1 METSKRKKNILFIT
15 ILSVVGLIGAMAL
28 QMIWIYN
35 SYELIRNDI
44 LNEGYATIE
53 KALEEEGNMRFGQT
67 PKGTRIKSG
76 PTNDTIPPMTYFYE
90 RLSDMGY
97 PMSLHNLDSIT
108 AELLIQNGLG
118 NKYYIDIINLKTG
131 EKINGIG
138 TQKEPSFMAVKP
150 KYFPIRSDYTQV
162 VQLIITNP
170 NKTFL
175 ERMGLMLAGTF
186 IIMLIVIVCISYQVR
201 FISRF
206 EKIFQIR
213 EDFSYA
219 MIHDMKTPLTS
230 IIMALNFLRSGKL
243 DNRQEMKDK
252 YFDIAENEADH
263 LLTLTNKVLTISKLE
278 NHKLE
283 MNKTEVEL
291 TPIIEKLTEKFKAKS
306 QKTVNFITD
315 IKAETAYADAEYL
328 EEVLSNLID
337 NSIKYSGESVEIRI
351 STARDDR
358 YTVLK
363 VHDNGFG
370 ISDKDIHLIFRKYE
384 RASAV
389 KRNRRNGASGF
400 GLGLNFVDQVVEAH
414 HGKIFVSSIE
424 GEFSEFTIYLPLAED
439 KNPMQNG

>member
-1 METSKRKKNILFIT
+1 MEISKRKKNILFIT

-28 QMIWIYN
+28 QIIWIYN
-35 SYELIRNDI
+35 SYELIKNDI

-53 KALEEEGNMRFGQT
+53 KALEEEGNMRFGKT
-67 PKGTRIKSG
+67 PKGTEIMSG

-118 NKYYIDIINLKTG
+118 NQYYIDIINLRTG

-138 TQKEPSFMAVKP
+138 TQKEPSFMAIKP

-162 VQLIITNP
+162 VQLTITNP
-170 NKTFL
+170 NKTFI
-175 ERMGLMLAGTF
+175 ERMGLMLSGTF
-186 IIMLIVIVCISYQVR
+186 IIMLLVIVCISYQVR

-230 IIMALNFLRSGKL
+230 IIMALKFLRSRKL
-243 DNRQEMKDK
+243 DNRQEMKNK

-283 MNKTEVEL
+283 MNRTEVEL

-337 NSIKYSGESVEIRI
+337 NSIKYSGESVEVRI

-389 KRNRRNGASGF
+389 KRNRRIGASGF

-424 GEFSEFTIYLPLAED
+424 GEFSEFTIYIPLIES
-439 KNPMQNG
+439 

>member
-1 METSKRKKNILFIT
+1 MEISKRKKNIFFIT

-35 SYELIRNDI
+35 SYELIRND
-44 LNEGYATIE
+44 LLKVSSEVFE
-53 KALEEEGNMRFGQT
+53 KALREETNLACKEIPEGTEILAGPESDSIPSITYLYEGIQDIGIEMSINRMDSLVEIFLRD
-67 PKGTRIKSG
+67 KDISNNHYINIIDIK
-76 PTNDTIPPMTYFYE
+76 NDTIIKSTSE
-90 RLSDMGY
+90 NQADLDDRLNS
-97 PMSLHNLDSIT
+97 
-108 AELLIQNGLG
+108 
-118 NKYYIDIINLKTG
+118 KIIPIKTDLSQG
-131 EKINGIG
+131 
-138 TQKEPSFMAVKP
+138 
-150 KYFPIRSDYTQV
+150 
-162 VQLIITNP
+162 VQLVLLNP
-170 NKTFL
+170 YIYIFK
-175 ERMGLMLAGTF
+175 RMGLMLSGTF
-186 IIMLIVIVCISYQVR
+186 IIMLLVIVCISYQVR

-230 IIMALNFLRSGKL
+230 IIMALKFLRSGKL

-283 MNKTEVEL
+283 MNRTEVEL
-291 TPIIEKLTEKFKAKS
+291 TPIIDKLTEKFKAKS
-306 QKTVNFITD
+306 QKTVNFITEL
-315 IKAETAYADAEYL
+315 KTETAYADAEYL

-337 NSIKYSGESVEIRI
+337 NSVKYSGESIEIRI

-370 ISDKDIHLIFRKYE
+370 ISDKDIHLIFRKFE

-424 GEFSEFTIYLPLAED
+424 GEFTEFTIYLPHIES
-439 KNPMQNG
+439 

>member
-15 ILSVVGLIGAMAL
+15 ILSVVGLVGAMAL

-35 SYELIRNDI
+35 SYELIKNDI

-67 PKGTRIKSG
+67 PKGTAIKSG

-118 NKYYIDIINLKTG
+118 NQYYIDIINLRTG
-131 EKINGIG
+131 EKLNGIG
-138 TQKEPSFMAVKP
+138 SQKEPSFMAIKP

-186 IIMLIVIVCISYQVR
+186 IIMLLVIVCISYQVR

-206 EKIFQIR
+206 E
-213 EDFSYA
+213 
-219 MIHDMKTPLTS
+219 MKTPLTS
-230 IIMALNFLRSGKL
+230 IIMALKFLRSGKL

-252 YFDIAENEADH
+252 YFDIAENEADN

-283 MNKTEVEL
+283 MNRTEVEL

-337 NSIKYSGESVEIRI
+337 NSIKYSDESVEIKI
-351 STARDDR
+351 STAQDDR
-358 YTVLK
+358 YTMLK
-363 VHDNGFG
+363 IRDNGFG
-370 ISDKDIHLIFRKYE
+370 ISEKDIHLIFQKFE
-384 RASAV
+384 RASAI
-389 KRNRRNGASGF
+389 KRSRKNGASGF
-400 GLGLNFVDQVVEAH
+400 GLGLSFVDQVVKAH
-414 HGKIFVSSIE
+414 HGKIFVTSIE
-424 GEFSEFTIYLPLAED
+424 GEFTEFIIYLPLTDSEE
-439 KNPMQNG
+439 

>member
-15 ILSVVGLIGAMAL
+15 ILSVVGLVGAMAL

-35 SYELIRNDI
+35 SYELIKNDI

-118 NKYYIDIINLKTG
+118 NKYYINIINLRTG

-138 TQKEPSFMAVKP
+138 TQKEPSFMAIKP

-175 ERMGLMLAGTF
+175 ERMGLMIAGTF
-186 IIMLIVIVCISYQVR
+186 IIMLLVIVCISYQVR

-230 IIMALNFLRSGKL
+230 IIMALKFLRSGKL
-243 DNRQEMKDK
+243 DNRQEMKNK

-283 MNKTEVEL
+283 MNRTEVEL
-291 TPIIEKLTEKFKAKS
+291 IPIIEKLTEKFKAKS

-337 NSIKYSGESVEIRI
+337 NSIKYSDESVEIRI
-351 STARDDR
+351 STAQDDR
-358 YTVLK
+358 YTMLK
-363 VHDNGFG
+363 IRDNGFG
-370 ISDKDIHLIFRKYE
+370 ISEKDIHLIFQKFE
-384 RASAV
+384 RASAI
-389 KRNRRNGASGF
+389 KRSRKNGASGF
-400 GLGLNFVDQVVEAH
+400 GLGLSFVDQVVKAH
-414 HGKIFVSSIE
+414 HGKIFVTSIE
-424 GEFSEFTIYLPLAED
+424 GEFTEFIIYLPLTDSEE
-439 KNPMQNG
+439 

>member
-35 SYELIRNDI
+35 SYELIKNDI

-108 AELLIQNGLG
+108 AELLTLKGLG
-118 NKYYIDIINLKTG
+118 NQYYIDIINLRTG
-131 EKINGIG
+131 EKTNGIG
-138 TQKEPSFMAVKP
+138 SQKEPSFMAIKP

-186 IIMLIVIVCISYQVR
+186 IIMLLVIVCISYQVR

-306 QKTVNFITD
+306 QKTVNFITE

-384 RASAV
+384 RASAA
-389 KRNRRNGASGF
+389 KRNRRKGASGF
-400 GLGLNFVDQVVEAH
+400 GLGLKFVDQVVEAH

-424 GEFSEFTIYLPLAED
+424 GEFTEFTIYLPLAED

>member
-35 SYELIRNDI
+35 SYELIKNDLLKVSSEVFEKVLREETNLACKEIPEGTEI
-44 LNEGYATIE
+44 LAGPESDSIPQITYLYEGVQNLGFEMSINRMDSLATAFLKDRDISNN
-53 KALEEEGNMRFGQT
+53 LYVNLID
-67 PKGTRIKSG
+67 IK
-76 PTNDTIPPMTYFYE
+76 NDTIIKSSSVNQSDTHSKLNSKIIPIKTD
-90 RLSDMGY
+90 LSQG
-97 PMSLHNLDSIT
+97 
-108 AELLIQNGLG
+108 
-118 NKYYIDIINLKTG
+118 
-131 EKINGIG
+131 
-138 TQKEPSFMAVKP
+138 
-150 KYFPIRSDYTQV
+150 
-162 VQLIITNP
+162 VQLVLLNP
-170 NKTFL
+170 YTYIFK
-175 ERMGLMLAGTF
+175 RMGLMLAGTF
-186 IIMLIVIVCISYQVR
+186 IIMLLVIVCISYQVR

-230 IIMALNFLRSGKL
+230 IIMALKFLRSGKL

-283 MNKTEVEL
+283 MNRTEVEL
-291 TPIIEKLTEKFKAKS
+291 TPIIDKLTEKFKAKS

-351 STARDDR
+351 STAQDDR
-358 YTVLK
+358 YTMLK
-363 VHDNGFG
+363 IRDNGFG
-370 ISDKDIHLIFRKYE
+370 ISEKDIHLIFQKFE
-384 RASAV
+384 RASAI
-389 KRNRRNGASGF
+389 KRSRKNGASGF
-400 GLGLNFVDQVVEAH
+400 GLGLSFVDQVVKAH
-414 HGKIFVSSIE
+414 HGKIFVTSIE
-424 GEFSEFTIYLPLAED
+424 GEFTEFIIYLPLTDSEE
-439 KNPMQNG
+439 

>member
-35 SYELIRNDI
+35 SYELIKNDI

-118 NKYYIDIINLKTG
+118 NKYYINIINLRTG

-138 TQKEPSFMAVKP
+138 TQKEPSFMAIKP

-175 ERMGLMLAGTF
+175 ERMGLMIAGTF
-186 IIMLIVIVCISYQVR
+186 IIMLLVIVCISYQVR

-230 IIMALNFLRSGKL
+230 IIMALKFLRSGKL

-283 MNKTEVEL
+283 MNRTEVEL
-291 TPIIEKLTEKFKAKS
+291 IPIIEKLTEKFKAKS

-328 EEVLSNLID
+328 EEVISNLID
-337 NSIKYSGESVEIRI
+337 NSIKYSDESVEIKI
-351 STARDDR
+351 STAQDDR
-358 YTVLK
+358 YTMMK
-363 VHDNGFG
+363 IRDNGFG
-370 ISDKDIHLIFRKYE
+370 ISEKDIHLIFQKFE
-384 RASAV
+384 RASAI
-389 KRNRRNGASGF
+389 KRSRKNGASGF
-400 GLGLNFVDQVVEAH
+400 GLGLSFVDQVVKAH
-414 HGKIFVSSIE
+414 HGKIFVTSIE
-424 GEFSEFTIYLPLAED
+424 GEFTEFIIYLPLTDSEE
-439 KNPMQNG
+439 

>member
-35 SYELIRNDI
+35 SYELIKNDI

-118 NKYYIDIINLKTG
+118 NKYYINIINLRTG

-138 TQKEPSFMAVKP
+138 TQKEPSFMAIKP

-175 ERMGLMLAGTF
+175 ERMGLMIAGTF
-186 IIMLIVIVCISYQVR
+186 IIMLLVIVCISYQVR

-283 MNKTEVEL
+283 MNRTEVEL
-291 TPIIEKLTEKFKAKS
+291 IPIIEKLTEKFKAKS

-328 EEVLSNLID
+328 EEVISNLID
-337 NSIKYSGESVEIRI
+337 NSIKYSDESVEIKI
-351 STARDDR
+351 STAQDDR
-358 YTVLK
+358 YTMMK
-363 VHDNGFG
+363 IRDNGFG
-370 ISDKDIHLIFRKYE
+370 ISEKDIHLIFQKFE
-384 RASAV
+384 RASAI
-389 KRNRRNGASGF
+389 KRSRKNGASGF
-400 GLGLNFVDQVVEAH
+400 GLGLSFVDQVVKAH
-414 HGKIFVSSIE
+414 HGKIFVTSIE
-424 GEFSEFTIYLPLAED
+424 GEFTEFIIYLPLTDSEE
-439 KNPMQNG
+439 

>member
-35 SYELIRNDI
+35 SYELIKNDI

-53 KALEEEGNMRFGQT
+53 KALEEEGNMRFGKT
-67 PKGTRIKSG
+67 PKGTEIMSG

-108 AELLIQNGLG
+108 AELLTQNGLG
-118 NKYYIDIINLKTG
+118 NQYYIDIINLKTG

-186 IIMLIVIVCISYQVR
+186 IIMLLVIVCISYQVR

-243 DNRQEMKDK
+243 DNRQEMKNK

-337 NSIKYSGESVEIRI
+337 NSIKYSGESVEVRI

-384 RASAV
+384 RASAA
-389 KRNRRNGASGF
+389 KRNRRKGASGF

-424 GEFSEFTIYLPLAED
+424 GEFTEFTIYLPLIES
-439 KNPMQNG
+439 

>member
-35 SYELIRNDI
+35 SYELIRND
-44 LNEGYATIE
+44 LLKVSSEVFE
-53 KALEEEGNMRFGQT
+53 KALREETNLACKEIPEGTEILAGPESDSIPSITYMYEGIQDIGIEISINRMDSLVEIFLRD
-67 PKGTRIKSG
+67 KDISNNHYINIIDIK
-76 PTNDTIPPMTYFYE
+76 NDTIIKSTSE
-90 RLSDMGY
+90 NQADLDDRLNS
-97 PMSLHNLDSIT
+97 
-108 AELLIQNGLG
+108 
-118 NKYYIDIINLKTG
+118 KIIPIKTDLSQG
-131 EKINGIG
+131 
-138 TQKEPSFMAVKP
+138 
-150 KYFPIRSDYTQV
+150 
-162 VQLIITNP
+162 VQLVLLNP
-170 NKTFL
+170 YIYIFK
-175 ERMGLMLAGTF
+175 RMGLMLAGTF
-186 IIMLIVIVCISYQVR
+186 IIMLLVIVCISHQIK

-230 IIMALNFLRSGKL
+230 IIMALKFLRSGKL

-291 TPIIEKLTEKFKAKS
+291 TPIINKLTEKFKAKS
-306 QKTVNFITD
+306 QKTVNFITE

-328 EEVLSNLID
+328 EEVISNLID

-363 VHDNGFG
+363 IHDNGFG

-389 KRNRRNGASGF
+389 KRNRRKGASGF

-424 GEFSEFTIYLPLAED
+424 GEFTEFTIYLPLIES
-439 KNPMQNG
+439 

>member
-35 SYELIRNDI
+35 SYELIKNDI

-67 PKGTRIKSG
+67 PKGTEIMSG

-118 NKYYIDIINLKTG
+118 NKYYIDIINLRTG

-138 TQKEPSFMAVKP
+138 TQKEPSFMAIKP

-175 ERMGLMLAGTF
+175 ERMGLMLVGTF
-186 IIMLIVIVCISYQVR
+186 IIMLLVIVCISYQVR

-230 IIMALNFLRSGKL
+230 IIMALKFLRSGKL

-283 MNKTEVEL
+283 MNRTEVEL
-291 TPIIEKLTEKFKAKS
+291 IPIIEKLTEKFKAKS

-337 NSIKYSGESVEIRI
+337 NSIKYSDESVEIKI
-351 STARDDR
+351 STAQDDR
-358 YTVLK
+358 YTMMK
-363 VHDNGFG
+363 IRDNGFG
-370 ISDKDIHLIFRKYE
+370 ISEKDIHLIFQKFE
-384 RASAV
+384 RASAI
-389 KRNRRNGASGF
+389 KRSRKNGASGF
-400 GLGLNFVDQVVEAH
+400 GLGLSFVDQVVKAH
-414 HGKIFVSSIE
+414 HGKIFVTSIE
-424 GEFSEFTIYLPLAED
+424 GEFTEFIIYLPLTDSEE
-439 KNPMQNG
+439 

>member
-35 SYELIRNDI
+35 SYELIKNDI

-67 PKGTRIKSG
+67 PKCTRIKSG

-108 AELLIQNGLG
+108 AELLTLKGLG
-118 NKYYIDIINLKTG
+118 NQYYIDIINLRTG

-138 TQKEPSFMAVKP
+138 SQKEPSFMAIKP

-186 IIMLIVIVCISYQVR
+186 IIMLLVIVCISYQVR

-306 QKTVNFITD
+306 QKTVNFITE

-384 RASAV
+384 RASAA
-389 KRNRRNGASGF
+389 KRNRRKGASGF

-424 GEFSEFTIYLPLAED
+424 GEFTEFTIYLPLAED

>member
-35 SYELIRNDI
+35 SYELIKNDI

-118 NKYYIDIINLKTG
+118 NKYYINIINLRTG

-138 TQKEPSFMAVKP
+138 TQKEPSFMAIKP

-175 ERMGLMLAGTF
+175 ERMGLMIAGTF
-186 IIMLIVIVCISYQVR
+186 IIMLLVIVCISYQVR

-283 MNKTEVEL
+283 MNRTEVEL
-291 TPIIEKLTEKFKAKS
+291 TPIIDKLTEKFKAKS
-306 QKTVNFITD
+306 QKTVNFITE

-337 NSIKYSGESVEIRI
+337 NSIKYSDESVEIKI
-351 STARDDR
+351 STAQDDR
-358 YTVLK
+358 YTMMK
-363 VHDNGFG
+363 IRDNGFG
-370 ISDKDIHLIFRKYE
+370 ISEKDIHLIFQKFE
-384 RASAV
+384 RASAI
-389 KRNRRNGASGF
+389 KRSRKNGASGF
-400 GLGLNFVDQVVEAH
+400 GLGLSFVDQVVKAH
-414 HGKIFVSSIE
+414 HGKIFVTSIE
-424 GEFSEFTIYLPLAED
+424 GEFTEFIIYLPLTDSEE
-439 KNPMQNG
+439 

>member
-118 NKYYIDIINLKTG
+118 NKYYINIINLRTG

-138 TQKEPSFMAVKP
+138 TQKEPSFMAIKP

-175 ERMGLMLAGTF
+175 ERMGLMIAGTF
-186 IIMLIVIVCISYQVR
+186 IIMLLVIVCISYQVR

-283 MNKTEVEL
+283 MNRTEVEL
-291 TPIIEKLTEKFKAKS
+291 IPIIEKLTEKFKAKS

-328 EEVLSNLID
+328 EEVISNLID
-337 NSIKYSGESVEIRI
+337 NSIKYSDESVEIKI
-351 STARDDR
+351 STAQDDR
-358 YTVLK
+358 YTMMK
-363 VHDNGFG
+363 IRDNGFG
-370 ISDKDIHLIFRKYE
+370 ISEKDIHLIFQKFE
-384 RASAV
+384 RASAI
-389 KRNRRNGASGF
+389 KRSRKNGASGF
-400 GLGLNFVDQVVEAH
+400 GLGLSFVDQVVKAH
-414 HGKIFVSSIE
+414 HGKIFVTSIE
-424 GEFSEFTIYLPLAED
+424 GEFTEFIIYLPLTDSEE
-439 KNPMQNG
+439 

>member
-35 SYELIRNDI
+35 SYELIKNDI

-108 AELLIQNGLG
+108 AELLTQNGLG
-118 NKYYIDIINLKTG
+118 NKYYIDIINLRTG

-186 IIMLIVIVCISYQVR
+186 IIMLLVIVCISYQVR

-283 MNKTEVEL
+283 MNRTEVEL
-291 TPIIEKLTEKFKAKS
+291 IPIIEKLTEKFKAKS

-328 EEVLSNLID
+328 EEVISNLID
-337 NSIKYSGESVEIRI
+337 NSIKYSDESVEIKI
-351 STARDDR
+351 STAQDDR
-358 YTVLK
+358 YTMMK
-363 VHDNGFG
+363 IRDNGFG
-370 ISDKDIHLIFRKYE
+370 ISEKDIHLIFQKFE
-384 RASAV
+384 RASAI
-389 KRNRRNGASGF
+389 KRSRKNGASGF
-400 GLGLNFVDQVVEAH
+400 GLGLSFVDQVVKAH
-414 HGKIFVSSIE
+414 HGKIFVTSIE
-424 GEFSEFTIYLPLAED
+424 GEFTEFIIYLPLTDSEE
-439 KNPMQNG
+439 

>member
-15 ILSVVGLIGAMAL
+15 ILSVVGLVGAMAL

-35 SYELIRNDI
+35 SYELIKNDI

-67 PKGTRIKSG
+67 PKGTEIMSG

-118 NKYYIDIINLKTG
+118 NQYYIDIINLKTG

-175 ERMGLMLAGTF
+175 ERMGLMIAGTF
-186 IIMLIVIVCISYQVR
+186 IIMLLVIVCISYQVR

-283 MNKTEVEL
+283 MNRTEVEL
-291 TPIIEKLTEKFKAKS
+291 IPIIDKLTEKFKAKS

-337 NSIKYSGESVEIRI
+337 NSIKYSDESVEIKI
-351 STARDDR
+351 STAQDDR
-358 YTVLK
+358 YTMLK
-363 VHDNGFG
+363 IRDNGFG
-370 ISDKDIHLIFRKYE
+370 ISEKDIHLIFQKFE
-384 RASAV
+384 RASAI
-389 KRNRRNGASGF
+389 KRSRKNGASGF
-400 GLGLNFVDQVVEAH
+400 GLGLSFVDQVVKAH
-414 HGKIFVSSIE
+414 HGKIFVTSIE
-424 GEFSEFTIYLPLAED
+424 GEFTEFIIYLPLTDSEE
-439 KNPMQNG
+439 

>member
-35 SYELIRNDI
+35 SYELIKNDI

-53 KALEEEGNMRFGQT
+53 KALEEEGNMRFGKT
-67 PKGTRIKSG
+67 PKGTEIMSG

-108 AELLIQNGLG
+108 AELLTQNGLG
-118 NKYYIDIINLKTG
+118 NQYYIDIINLKTG

-186 IIMLIVIVCISYQVR
+186 IIMLLVIVCISYQVR

-306 QKTVNFITD
+306 QKTVNFITE

-384 RASAV
+384 RASAA
-389 KRNRRNGASGF
+389 KRNRRKGASGF

-424 GEFSEFTIYLPLAED
+424 GEFTEFTIYLPLIES
-439 KNPMQNG
+439 

>member
-35 SYELIRNDI
+35 SYDLIKND
-44 LNEGYATIE
+44 LLKVSSEVFE
-53 KALEEEGNMRFGQT
+53 KALREETNLACKEIPEGTEILAGPESDSIPSITYLYEGIQNLGIEMSINRMDSLVEIFL
-67 PKGTRIKSG
+67 KDKDISNNHYINIIDIK
-76 PTNDTIPPMTYFYE
+76 NDTIIKSTSE
-90 RLSDMGY
+90 NQADLDDRLNS
-97 PMSLHNLDSIT
+97 
-108 AELLIQNGLG
+108 
-118 NKYYIDIINLKTG
+118 KIIPIKTDLSQG
-131 EKINGIG
+131 
-138 TQKEPSFMAVKP
+138 
-150 KYFPIRSDYTQV
+150 
-162 VQLIITNP
+162 VQLVLLNP
-170 NKTFL
+170 YIYIFK
-175 ERMGLMLAGTF
+175 RMGLMLAGTF
-186 IIMLIVIVCISYQVR
+186 IIMLLVIVCISYQVR

-243 DNRQEMKDK
+243 DDKPVIKDK

-291 TPIIEKLTEKFKAKS
+291 TPIIEKLIEKFKAKS
-306 QKTVNFITD
+306 QKTVNFITEL
-315 IKAETAYADAEYL
+315 KTETAYADAEYL
-328 EEVLSNLID
+328 EELLCNLID
-337 NSIKYSGESVEIRI
+337 NSIKYSGDRVEIIIR
-351 STARDDR
+351 TARDDR

-384 RASAV
+384 RASAA
-389 KRNRRNGASGF
+389 KRNRRKGASGF

-414 HGKIFVSSIE
+414 NGKIFVTSIE
-424 GEFSEFTIYLPLAED
+424 GEFTEFTIYLPLIESL
-439 KNPMQNG
+439 

>member
-15 ILSVVGLIGAMAL
+15 ILSVVGLVGAMAL

-35 SYELIRNDI
+35 SYELIKNDI

-118 NKYYIDIINLKTG
+118 NQYYIDIINLRTG
-131 EKINGIG
+131 EKLNCIG
-138 TQKEPSFMAVKP
+138 SQKEPSFMAIKP

-175 ERMGLMLAGTF
+175 ERMGLMIAGTF
-186 IIMLIVIVCISYQVR
+186 IIMLLVIVCISYQVR

-283 MNKTEVEL
+283 MNRTEVEL
-291 TPIIEKLTEKFKAKS
+291 TPIIDKLTEKFKAKS

-337 NSIKYSGESVEIRI
+337 NSIKYSDESVEIKI
-351 STARDDR
+351 STAQDDR
-358 YTVLK
+358 YTMLK
-363 VHDNGFG
+363 IRDNGFG
-370 ISDKDIHLIFRKYE
+370 ISEKDIHLIFQKFE
-384 RASAV
+384 RASAI
-389 KRNRRNGASGF
+389 KRSRKNGASGF
-400 GLGLNFVDQVVEAH
+400 GLGLSFVDQVVKAH
-414 HGKIFVSSIE
+414 HGKIFVNSIE
-424 GEFSEFTIYLPLAED
+424 GEFTEFIIYLPLTDSEE
-439 KNPMQNG
+439 

>member
-35 SYELIRNDI
+35 SYELIKNDI

-108 AELLIQNGLG
+108 AELLTLKGLG
-118 NKYYIDIINLKTG
+118 NQYYIDIINLRTG

-138 TQKEPSFMAVKP
+138 SQKEPSFMAIKP

-230 IIMALNFLRSGKL
+230 IIMALKFLRSGKL

-283 MNKTEVEL
+283 MNRTEVEL

-389 KRNRRNGASGF
+389 KRNRRKGTSGF

-424 GEFSEFTIYLPLAED
+424 GEFTEFTIYLPLAED

>member
-35 SYELIRNDI
+35 SYELIKND
-44 LNEGYATIE
+44 LLKVSSEVFE
-53 KALEEEGNMRFGQT
+53 KALREETNLACKEIPEGTEILAGPESDSIPSITYLYEGIQDIGIEMSINRMDSLVEIFLRD
-67 PKGTRIKSG
+67 KDISNNHYINIIDIK
-76 PTNDTIPPMTYFYE
+76 NDTIIKSTSE
-90 RLSDMGY
+90 NQADLDDRLNS
-97 PMSLHNLDSIT
+97 
-108 AELLIQNGLG
+108 
-118 NKYYIDIINLKTG
+118 KIIPIKTDLSQG
-131 EKINGIG
+131 
-138 TQKEPSFMAVKP
+138 
-150 KYFPIRSDYTQV
+150 
-162 VQLIITNP
+162 VQLVLLNP
-170 NKTFL
+170 YIYIFKC
-175 ERMGLMLAGTF
+175 MGLMLAGTF

-230 IIMALNFLRSGKL
+230 IIMALKFLRSGKL

-283 MNKTEVEL
+283 MNRTEVEL

-306 QKTVNFITD
+306 QKTVNFITE

-384 RASAV
+384 RASAA
-389 KRNRRNGASGF
+389 KRNRRKGASGF

-424 GEFSEFTIYLPLAED
+424 GEFTEFTIYLPLAED

>member
-35 SYELIRNDI
+35 SYELIRND
-44 LNEGYATIE
+44 LLKVSSEVFE
-53 KALEEEGNMRFGQT
+53 KALREETNLACKEIPEGTEILAGPESDSIPSITYLYEGIQDIGIEMSINRMDSLVEIFLRD
-67 PKGTRIKSG
+67 KDISNNHYINIIDIK
-76 PTNDTIPPMTYFYE
+76 NDTIIKSTSE
-90 RLSDMGY
+90 NQADLDDRLNS
-97 PMSLHNLDSIT
+97 
-108 AELLIQNGLG
+108 
-118 NKYYIDIINLKTG
+118 KIIPIKTDLSQG
-131 EKINGIG
+131 
-138 TQKEPSFMAVKP
+138 
-150 KYFPIRSDYTQV
+150 
-162 VQLIITNP
+162 VQLVLLNP
-170 NKTFL
+170 YIYIFK
-175 ERMGLMLAGTF
+175 RMGLMLAGTF
-186 IIMLIVIVCISYQVR
+186 IIMLLVIVCISHQIR

-243 DNRQEMKDK
+243 DNRQEMKNK

-370 ISDKDIHLIFRKYE
+370 ISDKDIHLIIRKYE

-424 GEFSEFTIYLPLAED
+424 GEFTEFTIYLPLAED

>member
-15 ILSVVGLIGAMAL
+15 ILSVVGLVGAMAL

-35 SYELIRNDI
+35 SYELIKNDI

-67 PKGTRIKSG
+67 PKGTEIMSG

-108 AELLIQNGLG
+108 AELLTQNGLG
-118 NKYYIDIINLKTG
+118 NKYYIDIINLRTG

-186 IIMLIVIVCISYQVR
+186 IIMLLVIVCISYQVR

-213 EDFSYA
+213 EDISYA

-252 YFDIAENEADH
+252 YFDITENEADH

-283 MNKTEVEL
+283 MNRTEVEL
-291 TPIIEKLTEKFKAKS
+291 IPIIEKLTEKFKAKS

-328 EEVLSNLID
+328 EEVISNLID
-337 NSIKYSGESVEIRI
+337 NSIKYSDESVEIKI
-351 STARDDR
+351 STAQDDR
-358 YTVLK
+358 YTMMK
-363 VHDNGFG
+363 IRDNGFG
-370 ISDKDIHLIFRKYE
+370 ISEKDIHLIFQKFE
-384 RASAV
+384 RASAI
-389 KRNRRNGASGF
+389 KRSRKNGASGF
-400 GLGLNFVDQVVEAH
+400 GLGLSFVDQVVKAH
-414 HGKIFVSSIE
+414 HGKIFVTSIE
-424 GEFSEFTIYLPLAED
+424 GEFTEFIIYLPLTDSEE
-439 KNPMQNG
+439 

>member
-15 ILSVVGLIGAMAL
+15 ILSVVGLVGAMAL

-35 SYELIRNDI
+35 SYELIKNDI

-108 AELLIQNGLG
+108 AELLTQNGLG
-118 NKYYIDIINLKTG
+118 NKYYIDIINLRTG
-131 EKINGIG
+131 EKISGIG

-186 IIMLIVIVCISYQVR
+186 IIMLLVIVCISYQVR
-201 FISRF
+201 YISRF
-206 EKIFQIR
+206 QKIFQIR
-213 EDFSYA
+213 QNFSYA
-219 MIHDMKTPLTS
+219 MIHNMKTPVTS
-230 IIMALNFLRSGKL
+230 IIMALKFLRSGKL

-283 MNKTEVEL
+283 MNRTEVEL
-291 TPIIEKLTEKFKAKS
+291 TPIIDKLTEKFKAKS
-306 QKTVNFITD
+306 QKAVNFITD

-337 NSIKYSGESVEIRI
+337 NSIKYSDESVEIKI

-358 YTVLK
+358 YTMLK
-363 VHDNGFG
+363 IRDNGFG
-370 ISDKDIHLIFRKYE
+370 ISEKDIHLIFQKFE
-384 RASAV
+384 RASAI
-389 KRNRRNGASGF
+389 KRSRKNGASGF
-400 GLGLNFVDQVVEAH
+400 GLGLNFVDQVVKAH
-414 HGKIFVSSIE
+414 HGKIFVTSIE
-424 GEFSEFTIYLPLAED
+424 GEFTEFIIYLPLTDSEE
-439 KNPMQNG
+439 

>member
-15 ILSVVGLIGAMAL
+15 ILSVVGLVGAMAL

-35 SYELIRNDI
+35 SYELIKNDI

-118 NKYYIDIINLKTG
+118 NQYYIDIINLRTG

-186 IIMLIVIVCISYQVR
+186 IIMLLVIVCISYQVR

-230 IIMALNFLRSGKL
+230 IIMALKFLRSGKL

-283 MNKTEVEL
+283 MNRTEVEL
-291 TPIIEKLTEKFKAKS
+291 TPIIDKLTEKFKAKS

-337 NSIKYSGESVEIRI
+337 NSIKYSGESVEVRI

-384 RASAV
+384 RASAA
-389 KRNRRNGASGF
+389 KRNRRKGASGF
-400 GLGLNFVDQVVEAH
+400 GLGLNFVDQVIEAH

-424 GEFSEFTIYLPLAED
+424 GEFTEFTIYLPLIES
-439 KNPMQNG
+439 

>member
-1 METSKRKKNILFIT
+1 MEISKRKKNILFIT

-28 QMIWIYN
+28 QIIWIYN
-35 SYELIRNDI
+35 SYELIKNDI

-53 KALEEEGNMRFGQT
+53 KALEEEGNMRFGKT
-67 PKGTRIKSG
+67 PKGTEIMSG

-118 NKYYIDIINLKTG
+118 NQYYIDIINLRTG

-138 TQKEPSFMAVKP
+138 SQKEPSFMAIKP

-170 NKTFL
+170 NKTFI

-186 IIMLIVIVCISYQVR
+186 IIMLLVIVCISYQVR

-230 IIMALNFLRSGKL
+230 IIMALKFLRSGKL

-283 MNKTEVEL
+283 MNRTEVEL
-291 TPIIEKLTEKFKAKS
+291 TLIIEKLTEKFKTKS

-351 STARDDR
+351 STAQDDR

-363 VHDNGFG
+363 VHDNGIG

-389 KRNRRNGASGF
+389 KRNRRKGASGF

-424 GEFSEFTIYLPLAED
+424 GEFTEFTIYMPLIES
-439 KNPMQNG
+439 

>member
-35 SYELIRNDI
+35 SYELIRND
-44 LNEGYATIE
+44 LLKVSSEVFE
-53 KALEEEGNMRFGQT
+53 KALREETNLACKEIPEGTEILAGPESDSIPSITYLYEGIQDIGIEMSINRMDSLVEIFLRD
-67 PKGTRIKSG
+67 KDISNNHYINIIDIK
-76 PTNDTIPPMTYFYE
+76 NDTIIKSTSE
-90 RLSDMGY
+90 NQADLDDRLNS
-97 PMSLHNLDSIT
+97 
-108 AELLIQNGLG
+108 
-118 NKYYIDIINLKTG
+118 KIIPIKTDLSQG
-131 EKINGIG
+131 
-138 TQKEPSFMAVKP
+138 
-150 KYFPIRSDYTQV
+150 
-162 VQLIITNP
+162 VQLVLLNP
-170 NKTFL
+170 YIYIFK
-175 ERMGLMLAGTF
+175 RMGLMLAGTF
-186 IIMLIVIVCISYQVR
+186 IIMLLVIVCISHQIK

-230 IIMALNFLRSGKL
+230 IIMALKFLRSGKL

-291 TPIIEKLTEKFKAKS
+291 TPIINKLTEKFKAKS
-306 QKTVNFITD
+306 QKTVNFITE

-328 EEVLSNLID
+328 EEVISNLID

-389 KRNRRNGASGF
+389 KRNRRKGASGF
-400 GLGLNFVDQVVEAH
+400 GLGLNFVDQVVESH

-424 GEFSEFTIYLPLAED
+424 GEFTEFTIYLPLIES
-439 KNPMQNG
+439 

>member
-35 SYELIRNDI
+35 SYELIKNDI

-108 AELLIQNGLG
+108 AELLTLKGLG
-118 NKYYIDIINLKTG
+118 NQYYIDIINLRTG

-138 TQKEPSFMAVKP
+138 SQKEPSFMAIKP

-186 IIMLIVIVCISYQVR
+186 IIMLLVIVCISYQVR

-243 DNRQEMKDK
+243 DNRQEMKNK

-384 RASAV
+384 RASAA
-389 KRNRRNGASGF
+389 KRNRRKGASGF

-424 GEFSEFTIYLPLAED
+424 GEFTEFTIYLPLAED

>member
-35 SYELIRNDI
+35 SYELIRND
-44 LNEGYATIE
+44 LLKVSSEVFE
-53 KALEEEGNMRFGQT
+53 KALREETNLACKEIPEGTEILAGPESDSIPSITYLYEGIQDIGIEMSINRMDSLVEIFLRD
-67 PKGTRIKSG
+67 KDISNNHYINIIDIK
-76 PTNDTIPPMTYFYE
+76 NDTIIKSTSE
-90 RLSDMGY
+90 NQADLDDRLNS
-97 PMSLHNLDSIT
+97 
-108 AELLIQNGLG
+108 
-118 NKYYIDIINLKTG
+118 KIIPIKTDLSQG
-131 EKINGIG
+131 
-138 TQKEPSFMAVKP
+138 
-150 KYFPIRSDYTQV
+150 
-162 VQLIITNP
+162 VQLVLLNP
-170 NKTFL
+170 YIYIFK
-175 ERMGLMLAGTF
+175 RMGLMLAGT
-186 IIMLIVIVCISYQVR
+186 CISYQVR

-243 DNRQEMKDK
+243 DSRQEMKDK

-306 QKTVNFITD
+306 QKTVNYITD

-424 GEFSEFTIYLPLAED
+424 GEFTEFTIYLPLAED